1 MAPNRPLSRGAGEG
15 QGGGDDTAFGLA
27 MTIARAR
34 HLRRVMTDAERRLWR
49 ELRAHRFAAWHFR
62 RQHPVGLYVVDFAC
76 VTAGLVIEIDGGQ
89 HSPDRDGPRTAGLEA
104 AGFRVLRFW
113 NNEVLANS
121 EGVLQAIA
129 EALAER
135 GR

>member
-1 MAPNRPLSRGAGEG
+1 
-15 QGGGDDTAFGLA
+15 

-62 RQHPVGLYVVDFAC
+62 RQHPVGPYIVDFICLA
-76 VTAGLVIEIDGGQ
+76 ARLVIEIDGGQ
-89 HSPDRDGPRTAGLEA
+89 HSPDRDGRRTAWLEA

-129 EALAER
+129 EAPAER